1 MDRISISRAAGI
13 LVVAL
18 LCGTEVRLAT
28 GITNTDGP
36 TTTPI
41 STTTGPT
48 STPTPTTTGPTT
60 TTKPTTTKPTTTMT
74 TAAATTVNSTTETTI
89 ATTSNMTTAISN
101 MTTTISNMT
110 TVLSNMTTIISNMTT
125 TTSMTTPSGGTTS
138 APKAQWQVKDE
149 DGKLCILMNFS
160 GTITLVTRS
169 YTMKIPSDAHVSGN
183 CSSPSH
189 SAFFLYFSEGSGLSI
204 QYWRFGL
211 TFVIRGSSFELQK
224 VEASWST
231 FSSALSSSSSGKF
244 FDVPVGSYYNCT
256 EFNVRLSLFQLNLTK
271 PSFQPFVKKTK
282 GGDMGDAYQCRPPS
296 ADSADLALIIG
307 IAVGVVVVII
317 AAIVVTVY
325 LVKKGKSP
333 SARGYSK
340 EP

>member
-1 MDRISISRAAGI
+1 MARINIVF
-13 LVVAL
+13 VVAL
-18 LCGTEVRLAT
+18 LCGTEVSLAT

-60 TTKPTTTKPTTTMT
+60 TTKPTTTKPTTT
-74 TAAATTVNSTTETTI
+74 AAATTVNSTTEPTI

-110 TVLSNMTTIISNMTT
+110 TALSNMTTIISNMTT

-149 DGKLCILMNFS
+149 DGKLCILMNFG
-160 GTITLVTRS
+160 GTIMVTRS
-169 YTMKIPSDAHVSGN
+169 YTVKIPPDAHVSGN

-231 FSSALSSSSSGKF
+231 ISSALSSSSSGKF

-256 EFNVRLSLFQLNLTK
+256 EFNVRLSLFQLNLTQ

-282 GGDMGDAYQCRPPS
+282 GGDNMGDAYQCRPPS

-325 LVKKGKSP
+325 LVKRGKSP